1 MDERFAELEARI
13 TELENQF
20 KDKVDGQ
27 LIGGLKKA
35 KDTYDDNIAFDD
47 FKGKYGEQIGKIDE
61 GMKRASANPDY
72 DTVREFYD
80 AIKTVDGYKDGT
92 LDVATM
98 IADKIQELA
107 YRYNIPLE
115 VSVADEE
122 VKTEDATEDK
132 TEEKEDE
139 KVEVEDASEKE
150 KCDKE
155 EGCDKGEDKEE
166 EKDDP
171 ESELPSDEKLDEI
184 AKSVGL

>member
-1 MDERFAELEARI
+1 MEDERFAELEARL

-27 LIGGLKKA
+27 LIGGLRKA
-35 KDTYDDNIAFDD
+35 KDLYDDNIAFDD

-61 GMKRASANPDY
+61 GMKRASANPNY

-80 AIKTVDGYKDGT
+80 AIKGVDGYKDGS

-115 VSVADEE
+115 VEVTAEAKTDESETPADESE
-122 VKTEDATEDK
+122 KAEEDK
-132 TEEKEDE
+132 STDSDKKE
-139 KVEVEDASEKE
+139 
-150 KCDKE
+150 
-155 EGCDKGEDKEE
+155 GEE
-166 EKDDP
+166 EKD
-171 ESELPSDEKLDEI
+171 ELPSDEKIDEI

>member
-1 MDERFAELEARI
+1 MEDERFAELEARL

-27 LIGGLKKA
+27 LIGGLRKA
-35 KDTYDDNIAFDD
+35 KDQYDDNIAFDD

-61 GMKRASANPDY
+61 GMKRASANPNY

-80 AIKTVDGYKDGT
+80 AIKTVDGYKDGS

-98 IADKIQELA
+98 IADKIKELA

-115 VSVADEE
+115 VE
-122 VKTEDATEDK
+122 VSAEAKTNDA
-132 TEEKEDE
+132 
-139 KVEVEDASEKE
+139 
-150 KCDKE
+150 
-155 EGCDKGEDKEE
+155 EGCDKDENEEKAEESKEEKGDKDEKEKDEKE
-166 EKDDP
+166 EKD
-171 ESELPSDEKLDEI
+171 ELPSDEKIDEI

>member
-1 MDERFAELEARI
+1 MEDERFAELEARL

-27 LIGGLKKA
+27 LIGGLRKA

-72 DTVREFYD
+72 DTVREFYN
-80 AIKTVDGYKDGT
+80 AIKTVDGYKDGS

-115 VSVADEE
+115 VEVKEE
-122 VKTEDATEDK
+122 VS
-132 TEEKEDE
+132 TEEP
-139 KVEVEDASEKE
+139 
-150 KCDKE
+150 
-155 EGCDKGEDKEE
+155 KEE
-166 EKDDP
+166 EKVDEVDEKKGCDKVEDNAEDKKEEEE
-171 ESELPSDEKLDEI
+171 ESKLPSDEKLDEI

>member
-1 MDERFAELEARI
+1 MEDERFAELEARL

-27 LIGGLKKA
+27 LIGGLRKA

-80 AIKTVDGYKDGT
+80 AIKTVDGYKDGS

-115 VSVADEE
+115 VEVKEE
-122 VKTEDATEDK
+122 VS
-132 TEEKEDE
+132 TEEPKEEE
-139 KVEVEDASEKE
+139 KVDEKE
-150 KCDKE
+150 KCDDK
-155 EGCDKGEDKEE
+155 EGCDKGEGDTEDKKEE
-166 EKDDP
+166 EE

>member
-1 MDERFAELEARI
+1 MEDERFAELEARL

-27 LIGGLKKA
+27 LIGGLRKA

-61 GMKRASANPDY
+61 GMKRASANPNY

-80 AIKTVDGYKDGT
+80 AIKTVDGYKDGS

-115 VSVADEE
+115 VE
-122 VKTEDATEDK
+122 VSAEAK
-132 TEEKEDE
+132 TEEP
-139 KVEVEDASEKE
+139 
-150 KCDKE
+150 
-155 EGCDKGEDKEE
+155 KEE
-166 EKDDP
+166 EKVDEKEKSDDKEGYDKGEGDAEDKKEEEE
-171 ESELPSDEKLDEI
+171 ESKLPSDEKLDEI

>member
-1 MDERFAELEARI
+1 MDERFAELEARL

-47 FKGKYGEQIGKIDE
+47 FKGKYGEQIGKIDA

-80 AIKTVDGYKDGT
+80 AIKTVDGYKDGS

-115 VSVADEE
+115 VEVKEE
-122 VKTEDATEDK
+122 VEDATE
-132 TEEKEDE
+132 EP
-139 KVEVEDASEKE
+139 
-150 KCDKE
+150 
-155 EGCDKGEDKEE
+155 KEE
-166 EKDDP
+166 EKVDEKKKCDEKEGCNKKEEET

>member
-1 MDERFAELEARI
+1 MEDERFAELEARL

-80 AIKTVDGYKDGT
+80 AIKTVDGYKDGS

-115 VSVADEE
+115 VE
-122 VKTEDATEDK
+122 VKAEAT
-132 TEEKEDE
+132 TEEP
-139 KVEVEDASEKE
+139 SEEPSEE
-150 KCDKE
+150 KCD
-155 EGCDKGEDKEE
+155 GEKDCEKKDKEE
-166 EKDDP
+166 DEEDI
-171 ESELPSDEKLDEI
+171 ESKLPSDEKIDEI
-184 AKSVGL
+184 AKSVGI

>member
-1 MDERFAELEARI
+1 MEDERFAELEARL

-27 LIGGLKKA
+27 LIGGLRKA

-80 AIKTVDGYKDGT
+80 AIKTVDGYKDGS

-115 VSVADEE
+115 VE
-122 VKTEDATEDK
+122 VTAEAK
-132 TEEKEDE
+132 TEEEP
-139 KVEVEDASEKE
+139 
-150 KCDKE
+150 
-155 EGCDKGEDKEE
+155 KEE
-166 EKDDP
+166 EKECDKDDKECDKKEEKE

>member
-1 MDERFAELEARI
+1 MEDERFAELEARL

-20 KDKVDGQ
+20 KNKVDGQ
-27 LIGGLKKA
+27 LIGGLRKA

-61 GMKRASANPDY
+61 GMKRASANPNY

-80 AIKTVDGYKDGT
+80 AIKTVDGYKDGS

-115 VSVADEE
+115 VEVTAEAKTDEAPAE
-122 VKTEDATEDK
+122 N
-132 TEEKEDE
+132 EK
-139 KVEVEDASEKE
+139 
-150 KCDKE
+150 
-155 EGCDKGEDKEE
+155 EDKEE
-166 EKDDP
+166 ESKKEEEKEDDEKEEKD
-171 ESELPSDEKLDEI
+171 ELPSDEKIDEI

>member
-1 MDERFAELEARI
+1 MDERFAELEARL

-47 FKGKYGEQIGKIDE
+47 FKGKYGEQIGKIDA
-61 GMKRASANPDY
+61 GMKRASANPNH
-72 DTVREFYD
+72 DTVRDFYD
-80 AIKTVDGYKDGT
+80 AIKTVVGLKDGS

-122 VKTEDATEDK
+122 VTAETEEP
-132 TEEKEDE
+132 TEEKEE
-139 KVEVEDASEKE
+139 KEVEEKE

-155 EGCDKGEDKEE
+155 EGCDKETSDKETSDKEE
-166 EKDDP
+166 EKDP

>member
-1 MDERFAELEARI
+1 MDERFAELEARL

-47 FKGKYGEQIGKIDE
+47 FKGKYGEQIGKIDA

-80 AIKTVDGYKDGT
+80 AIKTVDGYKDGS

-115 VSVADEE
+115 VEVTTETEE
-122 VKTEDATEDK
+122 PKEEEKEDATEDK
-132 TEEKEDE
+132 TEEKVDE
-139 KVEVEDASEKE
+139 KK
-150 KCDKE
+150 KCDE
-155 EGCDKGEDKEE
+155 GEGCDKGEEEKKEE
-166 EKDDP
+166 KDP

>member
-1 MDERFAELEARI
+1 MEEERFAELEARL
-13 TELENQF
+13 TDLENRF
-20 KDKVDGQ
+20 HDEVDVK
-27 LIGGLKKA
+27 LIGGLRKA

-80 AIKTVDGYKDGT
+80 AIKTVDGYKDGS

-115 VSVADEE
+115 VE
-122 VKTEDATEDK
+122 VVDDK
-132 TEEKEDE
+132 VTTEEPKEE
-139 KVEVEDASEKE
+139 PKVED
-150 KCDKE
+150 
-155 EGCDKGEDKEE
+155 DKEE
-166 EKDDP
+166 EK
-171 ESELPSDEKLDEI
+171 ESCDEKDCNDKDKEEEESKLPSDEKIDEI

>member
-1 MDERFAELEARI
+1 MEDERFAELEARL

-61 GMKRASANPDY
+61 GMKRASANPNY

-80 AIKTVDGYKDGT
+80 AIKTVDGYKDGS

-122 VKTEDATEDK
+122 VVDDNVKDEDATETK
-132 TEEKEDE
+132 TEEEP
-139 KVEVEDASEKE
+139 
-150 KCDKE
+150 
-155 EGCDKGEDKEE
+155 KEE
-166 EKDDP
+166 EKECDKDDKG
-171 ESELPSDEKLDEI
+171 EADKEKKEEKEEEVELPSDEKLDEI

>member
-1 MDERFAELEARI
+1 MDERFAELEARL

-47 FKGKYGEQIGKIDE
+47 FKGKYGEQIGKIDA

-115 VSVADEE
+115 VE

-132 TEEKEDE
+132 TEEKEEE
-139 KVEVEDASEKE
+139 KVDEKE

-155 EGCDKGEDKEE
+155 EGCDKDKEE

>member
-1 MDERFAELEARI
+1 MEDERFAELEARL

-27 LIGGLKKA
+27 LIGGLRKA

-80 AIKTVDGYKDGT
+80 AIKTVDGYKDGS

-115 VSVADEE
+115 VE
-122 VKTEDATEDK
+122 VSAEAK
-132 TEEKEDE
+132 TEEP
-139 KVEVEDASEKE
+139 
-150 KCDKE
+150 
-155 EGCDKGEDKEE
+155 KEE
-166 EKDDP
+166 EKVDEKEKSDDKEGDAEEKKEEEE

>member
-1 MDERFAELEARI
+1 MEDERFAELEARL

-27 LIGGLKKA
+27 LIGGLRKA

-80 AIKTVDGYKDGT
+80 AIKTVDGYKDGS

-115 VSVADEE
+115 VEVKEE
-122 VKTEDATEDK
+122 VEDATE
-132 TEEKEDE
+132 EP
-139 KVEVEDASEKE
+139 
-150 KCDKE
+150 
-155 EGCDKGEDKEE
+155 KEE
-166 EKDDP
+166 EKVDEKKKCDEKED

>member
-1 MDERFAELEARI
+1 MEDERFAELEARL

-27 LIGGLKKA
+27 LIGGLRKA

-80 AIKTVDGYKDGT
+80 AIKTVDGYKDGS

-115 VSVADEE
+115 VEVKEE
-122 VKTEDATEDK
+122 VEDATE
-132 TEEKEDE
+132 EP
-139 KVEVEDASEKE
+139 
-150 KCDKE
+150 
-155 EGCDKGEDKEE
+155 KEE
-166 EKDDP
+166 EKVDEKKKCDEKEGCNKKEEEEKYEI

>member
-1 MDERFAELEARI
+1 MEDERIAELEARL

-47 FKGKYGEQIGKIDE
+47 FKGKYGEQIGKIDA

-80 AIKTVDGYKDGT
+80 AIKTVDGYKDGS

-115 VSVADEE
+115 VE
-122 VKTEDATEDK
+122 VKAET
-132 TEEKEDE
+132 TEEPKEEGKEE

-150 KCDKE
+150 KCDEK
-155 EGCDKGEDKEE
+155 EGCEKKDEKEE
-166 EKDDP
+166 EDDI
-171 ESELPSDEKLDEI
+171 ESKLPSDDKLDEI

>member
-1 MDERFAELEARI
+1 MEDERFAELEARL

-27 LIGGLKKA
+27 LIGGLRKA

-80 AIKTVDGYKDGT
+80 AIKTVDGYKDGS

-115 VSVADEE
+115 VEVKEE
-122 VKTEDATEDK
+122 VEDATE
-132 TEEKEDE
+132 EP
-139 KVEVEDASEKE
+139 
-150 KCDKE
+150 
-155 EGCDKGEDKEE
+155 KEE
-166 EKDDP
+166 EKVDEKKKCDEKEGCNKKEEET

>member
-1 MDERFAELEARI
+1 MEDERFAELEARL

-27 LIGGLKKA
+27 LIGGLRKA
-35 KDTYDDNIAFDD
+35 KDQYDDNIAFDD

-61 GMKRASANPDY
+61 GMKRASANPNY

-80 AIKTVDGYKDGT
+80 AIKGVDGYKDGS

-115 VSVADEE
+115 VEVSAETKPDE
-122 VKTEDATEDK
+122 APA
-132 TEEKEDE
+132 EKEDE
-139 KVEVEDASEKE
+139 SDKAEESKKDEKE
-150 KCDKE
+150 KDDE
-155 EGCDKGEDKEE
+155 AEGEKDDEKKE
-166 EKDDP
+166 EKD
-171 ESELPSDEKLDEI
+171 ELPSDEKIDEI

>member
-1 MDERFAELEARI
+1 MEDERIAELEARL

-61 GMKRASANPDY
+61 GMKRASANPNY

-80 AIKTVDGYKDGT
+80 AIKTVDGYKDGS

-115 VSVADEE
+115 VE
-122 VKTEDATEDK
+122 VKAE
-132 TEEKEDE
+132 TEEPSEEPSEEPKE
-139 KVEVEDASEKE
+139 E
-150 KCDKE
+150 KCEDGKDCEKKDKE
-155 EGCDKGEDKEE
+155 EDED
-166 EKDDP
+166 DI
-171 ESELPSDEKLDEI
+171 ESKLPSDEKLDEI

>member
-1 MDERFAELEARI
+1 MEDERFAELEARL

-27 LIGGLKKA
+27 LIGGLRKA
-35 KDTYDDNIAFDD
+35 KDQYDDNIAFDD

-80 AIKTVDGYKDGT
+80 AIKTVDGYKDGS

-115 VSVADEE
+115 VEVSAEAKTDE
-122 VKTEDATEDK
+122 TPA
-132 TEEKEDE
+132 EEKKDEAEKDEPKKEEDE
-139 KVEVEDASEKE
+139 KDEKE
-150 KCDKE
+150 
-155 EGCDKGEDKEE
+155 EE
-166 EKDDP
+166 EKD
-171 ESELPSDEKLDEI
+171 ELPSDEKIDEI

>member
-1 MDERFAELEARI
+1 MEDERFAELEARL

-27 LIGGLKKA
+27 LIGGLRKA

-80 AIKTVDGYKDGT
+80 AIKTVDGYKDGS

-115 VSVADEE
+115 VE
-122 VKTEDATEDK
+122 VTAESK
-132 TEEKEDE
+132 TEEEP
-139 KVEVEDASEKE
+139 
-150 KCDKE
+150 KE
-155 EGCDKGEDKEE
+155 EKEE
-166 EKDDP
+166 EKDDKECDKKEEKE

>member
-1 MDERFAELEARI
+1 MEDERFAELEARL

-27 LIGGLKKA
+27 LIGGLRKA

-47 FKGKYGEQIGKIDE
+47 FKGKYGEQIGKIDA

-80 AIKTVDGYKDGT
+80 AIKTVDGYKDGS

-115 VSVADEE
+115 VEVKEE
-122 VKTEDATEDK
+122 VEDATEEPK
-132 TEEKEDE
+132 EEEKVDE
-139 KVEVEDASEKE
+139 KN
-150 KCDKE
+150 KCDEK
-155 EGCDKGEDKEE
+155 EGCDKKEE
-166 EKDDP
+166 EEKYET

>member
-1 MDERFAELEARI
+1 MDERFAELEARL

-80 AIKTVDGYKDGT
+80 AIKTVDGYKDGS

-115 VSVADEE
+115 VEVTAETTEE
-122 VKTEDATEDK
+122 PKEEPK
-132 TEEKEDE
+132 EEKEDE
-139 KVEVEDASEKE
+139 PKEEKCEGKDCEKKEKE
-150 KCDKE
+150 
-155 EGCDKGEDKEE
+155 EDE
-166 EKDDP
+166 DDI
-171 ESELPSDEKLDEI
+171 ESKLPSDDKLDEI

>member
-1 MDERFAELEARI
+1 MEDERFAELEARL

-47 FKGKYGEQIGKIDE
+47 FKGKYGEQIGKIDA

-80 AIKTVDGYKDGT
+80 AIKTVDGYKDGS

-115 VSVADEE
+115 VSVDDEE
-122 VKTEDATEDK
+122 VKEEEP
-132 TEEKEDE
+132 TEEKEE
-139 KVEVEDASEKE
+139 KVDEKE
-150 KCDKE
+150 KCDKG
-155 EGCDKGEDKEE
+155 EGCDEGASDKEDKEE
-166 EKDDP
+166 EKDP

>member
-1 MDERFAELEARI
+1 MEDERFAELEARL

-47 FKGKYGEQIGKIDE
+47 FKGKYGEQIGKIDA

-80 AIKTVDGYKDGT
+80 AIKTVDGYKDGS

-122 VKTEDATEDK
+122 VVDDNVKEEVTTEEP
-132 TEEKEDE
+132 TEEKT
-139 KVEVEDASEKE
+139 EKE
-150 KCDKE
+150 KCDDKEGCEKE
-155 EGCDKGEDKEE
+155 EKKEE
-166 EKDDP
+166 KEED
-171 ESELPSDEKLDEI
+171 EVELPSDEKLDEI

>member
-61 GMKRASANPDY
+61 GMKRASANPNY

-80 AIKTVDGYKDGT
+80 AIKTVDGYKDGS

-115 VSVADEE
+115 VE
-122 VKTEDATEDK
+122 VVDDNVKEDATEEK
-132 TEEKEDE
+132 EEKVD
-139 KVEVEDASEKE
+139 EKE
-150 KCDKE
+150 KCDEK
-155 EGCDKGEDKEE
+155 EGCDKKEE
-166 EKDDP
+166 E

>member
-1 MDERFAELEARI
+1 MDERFAELEARL

-80 AIKTVDGYKDGT
+80 AIKTVDGYKDGS

-115 VSVADEE
+115 VE
-122 VKTEDATEDK
+122 VTAET
-132 TEEKEDE
+132 TEEPKEEPKEEKCEGKDCEKKEKEEDE
-139 KVEVEDASEKE
+139 
-150 KCDKE
+150 
-155 EGCDKGEDKEE
+155 
-166 EKDDP
+166 DDI
-171 ESELPSDEKLDEI
+171 ESKLPSDDKLDEI

>member
-1 MDERFAELEARI
+1 MDERFAELEARL

-61 GMKRASANPDY
+61 GMKRASANPNY

-80 AIKTVDGYKDGT
+80 AIKTVDGYKDGS

-115 VSVADEE
+115 VEVKEE

-132 TEEKEDE
+132 TEEKVD
-139 KVEVEDASEKE
+139 EKE
-150 KCDKE
+150 KCDE
-155 EGCDKGEDKEE
+155 GEGCDKKEKKEE
-166 EKDDP
+166 DDP
-171 ESELPSDEKLDEI
+171 ESEVEDGKLPSDEKLDEI

>member
-1 MDERFAELEARI
+1 MEDERFAELEARL

-27 LIGGLKKA
+27 LIGGLRKA
-35 KDTYDDNIAFDD
+35 KDQYDDNIAFDD

-61 GMKRASANPDY
+61 GMKRASANPNY

-80 AIKTVDGYKDGT
+80 AIKGVDGYKDGS

-115 VSVADEE
+115 VEVSAEAKTDAEAPAEEKQEESKEEKGDKGDKGDKADE
-122 VKTEDATEDK
+122 A
-132 TEEKEDE
+132 
-139 KVEVEDASEKE
+139 
-150 KCDKE
+150 DKE
-155 EGCDKGEDKEE
+155 EKDEE
-166 EKDDP
+166 EKD
-171 ESELPSDEKLDEI
+171 ELPSDEKIDEI

>member
-1 MDERFAELEARI
+1 MEDERFAELESRL

-27 LIGGLKKA
+27 LIGGLRKA

-47 FKGKYGEQIGKIDE
+47 FKGKYGEQIGKIDQ

-80 AIKTVDGYKDGT
+80 AIKTVDGYKDGS

-115 VSVADEE
+115 VEVKEE
-122 VKTEDATEDK
+122 VEDATEEPK
-132 TEEKEDE
+132 EEEKVDE
-139 KVEVEDASEKE
+139 KK
-150 KCDKE
+150 KCDDK
-155 EGCDKGEDKEE
+155 EGCDKKEE
-166 EKDDP
+166 KE